1 MKQENKDLKTD
12 LDLHRQGKS
21 IDPVQ
26 IDNLNECLIIP
37 VSEKKVLDKLEDI
50 RRHPC
55 RIFLPLRKTSSKGL
69 EREPDSPDH
78 SGPDTSDNILKGSEP
93 TDSLEL

>member
-50 RRHPC
+50 RRHPAEYS
-55 RIFLPLRKTSSKGL
+55 FLFDKPLPKVWKESQIHLTILGL
-69 EREPDSPDH
+69 IRR
-78 SGPDTSDNILKGSEP
+78 T
-93 TDSLEL
+93 TF